1 MYMYKSYRQRDAVW
15 FDADWLWGWWWWW
28 RRAGGCRE
36 VRESG
41 LMNVL

>member
-1 MYMYKSYRQRDAVW
+1 MYMYKRYRQSDAVW
-15 FDADWLWGWWWWW
+15 FDSDWAEGGG
-28 RRAGGCRE
+28 RGCRE